1 MIPTRRLARL
11 LVLLPSDR
19 LGGTERHTA
28 RLAARLKARTGMV
41 VDLAAEPALLPD
53 LGALEPAGAALHP
66 ARLARDGVADSR
78 ALQAE
83 ETRRLIATR
92 RPDAVLVALPWPDA
106 GDGLLPVLAEARLP
120 RLVLLHLAPE
130 AAAPAEPPAL
140 GLEGALVAAVS
151 APVARRAALA
161 WGLAAGTVTVIPN
174 PAPAPLRLDRAATRL
189 GLRAALGLPPDSR
202 LLLFVGRLEKAKG
215 ADLLP
220 AIATRGPATIAIAG
234 DGPLRGMLEAAAA
247 GDSRLRLLGQLDDP
261 APWYLAADALLL
273 PSRLEGA
280 PLVFLE
286 AAANRCPVVATPSA
300 LEAFGAA
307 APHIAAIAG
316 RPDAAGLAEAAA
328 ALLADPDGAIRLA
341 DAAARHVAGRDWAG
355 VTAQAL
361 GLLRAAVAA
370 ARGGTG

>member
-28 RLAARLKARTGMV
+28 RLAARLRARTGMA

-53 LGALEPAGAALHP
+53 LAALEPAGAALHP
-66 ARLARDGVADSR
+66 ARFARDGAADSG
-78 ALQAE
+78 ALQAA
-83 ETRRLIATR
+83 ETRRLVAAR

-106 GDGLLPVLAEARLP
+106 GLGLLPVLAEARLP

-140 GLEGALVAAVS
+140 GLHGAVVAAVS

-161 WGLAAGTVTVIPN
+161 WGLAAAAVTVIPN
-174 PAPAPLRLDRAATRL
+174 PAPAPLRRDRAATRL
-189 GLRAALGLPPDSR
+189 GLRAALGLPPGAG

-215 ADLLP
+215 ADLRP
-220 AIATRGPATIAIAG
+220 AIAARGAATLAIAG
-234 DGPLRGMLEAAAA
+234 DGPLRGMLDAAAA

-286 AAANRCPVVATPSA
+286 AAANRCPVVATPAA
-300 LEAFGAA
+300 LEAFGAE
-307 APHIAAIAG
+307 APRIAAIAG

-328 ALLADPDGAIRLA
+328 GLLADPDGATRLA